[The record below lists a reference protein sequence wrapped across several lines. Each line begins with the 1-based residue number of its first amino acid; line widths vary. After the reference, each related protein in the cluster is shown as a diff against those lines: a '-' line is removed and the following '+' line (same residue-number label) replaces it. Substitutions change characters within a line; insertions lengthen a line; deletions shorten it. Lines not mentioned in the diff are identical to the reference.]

1 MIHMKI
7 YGIPD
12 ETSQDEIM
20 KIESSLKLKIAI
32 ANEIS
37 SPENRILISFVKD
50 GLKARPQLLIFAEAV
65 LTSDRIGKT
74 KSARDKIAREI
85 RSELSSQF
93 DNATGISC
101 SVMPFNKKAGISSIH
116 K

>member
-1 MIHMKI
+1 MIHIKI

-12 ETSQDEIM
+12 ETSQDEKR
-20 KIESSLKLKIAI
+20 KIEGSLKLNIAI

-37 SPENRILISFVKD
+37 NPENRIRISFVEDKLKD
-50 GLKARPQLLIFAEAV
+50 RPQSLIFAEVV

-74 KSARDKIAREI
+74 KPARNKIAREI
-85 RSELSSQF
+85 MDELSLLF

-101 SVMPFNKKAGISSIH
+101 SVMQFNKKAGISSTH